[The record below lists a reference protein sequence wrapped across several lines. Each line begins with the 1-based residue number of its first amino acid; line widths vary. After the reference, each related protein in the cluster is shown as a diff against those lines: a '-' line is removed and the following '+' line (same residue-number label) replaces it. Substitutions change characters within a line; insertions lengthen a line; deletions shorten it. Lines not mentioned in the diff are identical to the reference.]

1 MNLEHIALTITD
13 RKEIEIFYQKI
24 LGFSEVR
31 SFILQEDLAR
41 EIFGIEKES
50 RVYHLQNDSLLM
62 ELFLM
67 PERFEHFY
75 NHICISIPNREEI
88 VYKADQYAYECIRI
102 RRQNSDMIFIKDRSG
117 NIFEIKQRN

>member
-41 EIFGIEKES
+41 EIFGIEQET

>member
-41 EIFGIEKES
+41 EIFGIEKET